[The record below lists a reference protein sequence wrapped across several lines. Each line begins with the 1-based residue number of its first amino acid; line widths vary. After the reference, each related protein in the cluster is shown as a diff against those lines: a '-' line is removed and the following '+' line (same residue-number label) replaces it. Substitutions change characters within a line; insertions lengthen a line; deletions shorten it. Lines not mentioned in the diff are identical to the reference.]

1 MMLDGILGILILLG
15 GVYCLYAF
23 CMLKLK
29 KQVNQTILLPK
40 GTNIRECKDLNGYC
54 KEVQLPLFLLGITT
68 TLHGCV
74 DVYNTM
80 VERVGTLF
88 IATFSAVVVV
98 LIVYTVMIRKINT
111 KYFGK

>member
-54 KEVQLPLFLLGITT
+54 K
-68 TLHGCV
+68 
-74 DVYNTM
+74 
-80 VERVGTLF
+80 
-88 IATFSAVVVV
+88 
-98 LIVYTVMIRKINT
+98 
-111 KYFGK
+111 